1 MRAYDAPVGSL
12 AKGGKGMYAAVGVW
26 NMEAGSWEEQQR
38 GLHEEIVPMVRQIPG
53 FVSGY
58 WMGDRS
64 TAKTYTTIVWEDEEA
79 AQRFKGFVLG
89 DERQEAREG
98 GGVINESFVIAEVHA
113 EARP

>member
-1 MRAYDAPVGSL
+1 
-12 AKGGKGMYAAVGVW
+12 MYAAVGVW

-38 GLHEEIVPMVRQIPG
+38 ALHEEIVPMVRQVPG
-53 FVSGY
+53 FVAGY
-58 WMGDRS
+58 WMVDKD

-89 DERQEAREG
+89 DERQEDQAG
-98 GGVINESFVIAEVHA
+98 AGVINESFVIAEVLA